1 MVTFTTAGAAQPGKQ
16 IAKGKLA
23 LKPLHG
29 VERRLQYVSPATLD
43 EVGWLLEGKG
53 GEVKRRAIQ
62 RSSQSPSGGGAWN
75 KC

>member
-1 MVTFTTAGAAQPGKQ
+1 MVTCTTAGAAQPGKQ

-43 EVGWLLEGKG
+43 EVGWLLGGKG
-53 GEVKRRAIQ
+53 GEVQALQ
-62 RSSQSPSGGGAWN
+62 EETTSGGRQRGI
-75 KC
+75 